1 MREVYVAGVG
11 MTKFGRSENKSQL
24 ELFGE
29 AAMDAINESN
39 LKPGDIQALF
49 LGNANGDVNEGIT
62 VMGSH
67 AAAEIGL
74 DHVPAIKL
82 EAACASGTIA
92 IVNAFMWIAAGYVDI
107 VLAAGCERNTVTPT
121 QDATRLMNSGNHH
134 RYEAPTGITFPGLF
148 AMMCHMYSQKYN
160 IPLAE
165 LKEYMCMV
173 SMKAHK
179 NGAKNPKAQFQKEIT
194 KEKYTTSAMIAAPL
208 QVFDCCP
215 ISDGAAAMVLC
226 SADAVKRLTNRP
238 VQIVGVG
245 QASSGGLI
253 TQNDYTRPVAREV
266 SVQRAYKMAG
276 LTPGDINLVELH
288 DCFTIAEIVAS
299 EGLGFFDFGKGAY
312 AVEQGLTQIG
322 GRIPIN
328 PSGGLKAKGHPVG
341 ATGVA
346 QGYEIVNQI
355 RGNCGLRQ
363 VDGAKVGLSD
373 TLGGPFASVANIIY
387 KKGWN

>member
-11 MTKFGRSENKSQL
+11 MTKFGRSETKSQL

-29 AAMDAINESN
+29 AGMDAINDSN
-39 LKPGDIQALF
+39 LKPKDIEALF

-62 VMGSH
+62 VMASH

-82 EAACASGTIA
+82 EGACASGTIS
-92 IVNAFMWIAAGYVDI
+92 IVNAFMWIAAGYADI
-107 VLAAGCERNTVTPT
+107 VMAAGCERNTVTPT
-121 QDATRLMNSGNHH
+121 ADATRLMNSGNHH
-134 RYEAPTGITFPGLF
+134 RYEAATGITFPGLF
-148 AMMCHMYSQKYN
+148 AMMCHVYSSKYG
-160 IPLAE
+160 IPLAR

-173 SMKAHK
+173 AMKAHK

-194 KEKYTTSAMIAAPL
+194 SEQYKNSVMIASPL
-208 QVFDCCP
+208 QMFDCCP
-215 ISDGAAAMVLC
+215 ISDGASAMVLC
-226 SADAVKRLTNRP
+226 SAEIAKKITNEP

-253 TQNDYTRPVAREV
+253 TQKDYSRPIAREI
-266 SVQRAYKMAG
+266 SVQKAYKMAG
-276 LTPGDINLVELH
+276 LTPREIDVVELH

-312 AVEQGLTQIG
+312 ALETGETQIG

-355 RGNCGLRQ
+355 RGNCGPRQ
-363 VDGAKVGLSD
+363 IEGAKIGISD

-387 KKGWN
+387 KRGW

>member
-1 MREVYVAGVG
+1 MREVYIAGVG
-11 MTKFGRSENKSQL
+11 MTKFGRSETKSQL

-29 AAMDAINESN
+29 AAMDAINDSN
-39 LKPGDIQALF
+39 LKPKDIEALF

-74 DHVPAIKL
+74 NHVPAIKL

-92 IVNAFMWIAAGYVDI
+92 IVNAFMWVAAGYADV

-121 QDATRLMNSGNHH
+121 PDATRLMNSGNHH

-148 AMMCHMYSQKYN
+148 AMMCHMYSHKYN
-160 IPLAE
+160 IPLNE

-179 NGAKNPKAQFQKEIT
+179 NGANNPKAQFQKEIT
-194 KEKYTTSAMIAAPL
+194 EEQYYESAMIAAPL
-208 QVFDCCP
+208 QLYDCCP
-215 ISDGAAAMVLC
+215 ITDGAAAMVVC
-226 SADAVKRLTNRP
+226 SGEIVKKLTAKP

-253 TQNDYTRPVAREV
+253 TQNDYTRPIAREI
-266 SVQRAYKMAG
+266 SAQKAYKMAG
-276 LTPGDINLVELH
+276 LTPEDIDVVELH
-288 DCFTIAEIVAS
+288 DCFTIAEIVAT

-312 AVEQGLTQIG
+312 ALREGTTQIG
-322 GRIPIN
+322 GRIPVN
-328 PSGGLKAKGHPVG
+328 PSGGLKSKGHPVG

-355 RGNCGLRQ
+355 RGNCGVRQ
-363 VDGAKVGLSD
+363 VEGASVGLSD
-373 TLGGPFASVANIIY
+373 TLGGPFASVGNIIY
-387 KKGWN
+387 KKRW